1 MKMKKHFGQNFLYDD
16 FLLQDIVDFSG
27 INKTDFL
34 LEIGPGSGNLTY
46 HLLNNC
52 KKLIAIEIDKDLIP
66 TLNNRFSDNANFH
79 LINDDFLN
87 MDENLLLSEF
97 EKLGFDKNQN
107 VKVVSNLPYYI
118 TSPIIMKLLNIDF
131 ISEITL
137 LVQKEVADRICAKP
151 NSKNF
156 GVLTLAINFYADTVE
171 GFLIPRTFFKP
182 VPQVDSKTVK
192 IIKHPVIYD
201 KNFEEKLFYIIKN
214 SFLHR
219 RKTLVNSLSSAG
231 VDKEKILSIL
241 NSLNISANAR
251 PENLSLD
258 EYVQFTK
265 LFYC

>member
-1 MKMKKHFGQNFLYDD
+1 MKMKKQFGQNFLYDD
-16 FLLQDIVDFSG
+16 TLLQNIIDFSG
-27 INKTDFL
+27 INNDDFL

-46 HLLNNC
+46 HLLNTC
-52 KKLIAIEIDKDLIP
+52 KKLIAIEIDKELIP
-66 TLNNRFSDNANFH
+66 VLNKRFSDKDNFH

-87 MDENLLLSEF
+87 MNDELLLSEYK
-97 EKLGFDKNQN
+97 KLGLNNNQK

-118 TSPIIMKLLNIDF
+118 TSAIIIKLLDIDF

-137 LVQKEVADRICAKP
+137 LVQKEVADRICASP
-151 NSKNF
+151 NSKDF
-156 GVLTLAINFYADTVE
+156 GVLTLAINFYADTE
-171 GFLIPRTFFKP
+171 NGFLIPRTYFKP

-192 IIKHPVIYD
+192 IIKHPVLYD

-219 RKTLVNSLSSAG
+219 RKTLVNSLSSANI
-231 VDKEKILSIL
+231 DKQKVLDILSR
-241 NSLNISANAR
+241 LNIPSNAR

-265 LFYC
+265 LFFC